1 MSISNLILHVLGK
14 KDGDVAH
21 VYYDIYRHEDSE
33 HRGLLEALWSWVES
47 NPGLKKAKVII
58 MGDE

>member
-21 VYYDIYRHEDSE
+21 VDYDIYRHEDSE
-33 HRGLLEALWSWVES
+33 HRGLLEALWSWA
-47 NPGLKKAKVII
+47 NRTPA
-58 MGDE
+58 